1 MGASGK
7 VGRLKIESVSQIYSG
22 LEPRDSSLKGSGRL
36 ELLQHLTNAISMTQ
50 VSAMGPPLSP
60 RETRRSGRRSA
71 PSGSTSASKSP
82 DSDQPMREKGTG
94 SRTATSSTSS
104 RTKKLKQEDNDDV
117 SEDRKQNS
125 VGGMSSSGSNA
136 ASSNKG
142 RRKAKDKDQ
151 QSITVATG
159 DADAVSMDGQS
170 RDAPEEEEE
179 QGVTRCVC
187 GSAGAPYPLDT
198 STFAHQARLM
208 LEDDPEAGEFMVQCE
223 TCGVWQHGLCMGYL
237 TEDQVQDTDYHCE
250 LCKPEM
256 HVELLK

>member
-1 MGASGK
+1 MAH
-7 VGRLKIESVSQIYSG
+7 VSS
-22 LEPRDSSLKGSGRL
+22 
-36 ELLQHLTNAISMTQ
+36 
-50 VSAMGPPLSP
+50 MGPPLSP

-71 PSGSTSASKSP
+71 PSGSGSASKSP
-82 DSDQPMREKGTG
+82 DSDQPTREKANV
-94 SRTATSSTSS
+94 SRTATSSTGS
-104 RTKKLKQEDNDDV
+104 RTKKPKQEDNDDV
-117 SEDRKQNS
+117 SEDRKHNS
-125 VGGMSSSGSNA
+125 VGGLISSGSNA
-136 ASSNKG
+136 ASNSNKG
-142 RRKAKDKDQ
+142 KRKTKDKDKDQ
-151 QSITVATG
+151 GSNGVVIG
-159 DADAVSMDGQS
+159 DADSASMDGQAQ
-170 RDAPEEEEE
+170 DVPEEEEE

-250 LCKPEM
+250 LCKPEI

>member
-1 MGASGK
+1 M
-7 VGRLKIESVSQIYSG
+7 
-22 LEPRDSSLKGSGRL
+22 
-36 ELLQHLTNAISMTQ
+36 
-50 VSAMGPPLSP
+50 
-60 RETRRSGRRSA
+60 
-71 PSGSTSASKSP
+71 
-82 DSDQPMREKGTG
+82 
-94 SRTATSSTSS
+94 
-104 RTKKLKQEDNDDV
+104 
-117 SEDRKQNS
+117 
-125 VGGMSSSGSNA
+125 
-136 ASSNKG
+136 
-142 RRKAKDKDQ
+142 
-151 QSITVATG
+151 ATG

>member
-1 MGASGK
+1 
-7 VGRLKIESVSQIYSG
+7 
-22 LEPRDSSLKGSGRL
+22 
-36 ELLQHLTNAISMTQ
+36 
-50 VSAMGPPLSP
+50 
-60 RETRRSGRRSA
+60 
-71 PSGSTSASKSP
+71 
-82 DSDQPMREKGTG
+82 MREKGTG

-151 QSITVATG
+151 QSNTVATG
-159 DADAVSMDGQS
+159 DTDAVSMDGQS

>member
-1 MGASGK
+1 MA
-7 VGRLKIESVSQIYSG
+7 
-22 LEPRDSSLKGSGRL
+22 
-36 ELLQHLTNAISMTQ
+36 Q

-136 ASSNKG
+136 ASSNKA
-142 RRKAKDKDQ
+142 RRKTKDQ
-151 QSITVATG
+151 QSNTVATG